1 VFPTRPETLMELLN
15 TNCYDWEKPKISKRL
30 LARTLG
36 QGLVNVEGNM
46 HKAMRRVVAP
56 AFSGK
61 HIRDLVPLFY
71 AKGLAFVDAMARE
84 AKQNTDGT
92 LEMMGQMSRITLDI
106 IGAAGIGKDFNTI
119 ENDED
124 VLARLYETITTDPRK
139 GNLVLAL
146 LITMYIPGWV
156 ARQLKGTIY
165 ARRANAQKQLRH
177 EVRALIQEKKQSMME
192 KSDDQKDIIAI
203 IMRSGEYPDD
213 YLVDQLLT
221 FLAAG

>member
-1 VFPTRPETLMELLN
+1 MEMLN
-15 TNCYDWEKPKISKRL
+15 TQCYDWEKPNISKRL

-36 QGLVNVEGNM
+36 QGLVNVEGNK

-92 LEMMGQMSRITLDI
+92 LEMMGQMSRVTLDI

-124 VLARLYETITTDPRK
+124 VLARLYETITTDPRN

-146 LITMYIPGWV
+146 LIAMYLPGWV
-156 ARQLKGTIY
+156 ARRLKGTIY

-177 EVRALIQEKKQSMME
+177 EVRALIQEKKQSMIE